1 MRIRTLI
8 CGAAA
13 AALLAG
19 SALAAEFPDTEGHWA
34 GASIDRWSAAGV
46 IDGYADGR
54 FGPDDPI
61 TRGQMAAI
69 LDRLLGWTEQAEN
82 GFQDMTGGEWYAG
95 AVLRANAAGVLSGSA
110 GFARPEDP
118 ITRQEAVVMLE
129 RALALEYDGEGRTF
143 GDEAQIGGWARE
155 AVNTLSGLG
164 LVTGADNGNF
174 EPLRSITR
182 AETMAVLDRAVGG
195 YYDQAGV
202 YTQGS
207 SGVAAL
213 VTAPGVTLQ
222 NLTIEGDLLIAPGA
236 EGSETILRDVT
247 VTGTVR
253 VLSGREAQILILG
266 SSTLG
271 ALEVAGTDSRLRLE
285 RAVDAFFCR
294 MFWGVRPQYVK
305 ELNVDDVFPVRDC
318 FAVSA
323 EADLNDVLD
332 TWQEIRAAANLSP
345 EIAWYFRELD
355 YHGGAP
361 TFLLDDASQLERS
374 TGGKSALIRRC
385 QEYGASFM
393 LNLGDGYYQSL
404 PDGSFYK
411 LAVGETEPGSADDAA
426 TYGKLDWMKIGPLP
440 AAPPMDQGSRGCS
453 I

>member
-1 MRIRTLI
+1 MKWFWRKGEQKRQAPEKQEKMAEPQHKQETHSRDWQERMALWEQERLKREGWLKEHPAQEAQFFYLRDMLSLDVLSFYNPSNGRYGGMDEDKNKTGGVWMRTPPVYDLEQVTRLYQRLRDAGDDLRPEELRYAPDEVRRTVEKLGRHRRLYLRL
-8 CGAAA
+8 CSERQLT
-13 AALLAG
+13 ALGDRKDAFLNRCRKEDIHLFLQR
-19 SALAAEFPDTEGHWA
+19 SRNVIQSLTDSMDYEIHVEKTE
-34 GASIDRWSAAGV
+34 R
-46 IDGYADGR
+46 
-54 FGPDDPI
+54 DPL
-61 TRGQMAAI
+61 TGK
-69 LDRLLGWTEQAEN
+69 E
-82 GFQDMTGGEWYAG
+82 TGGEITLCPAKEPEEVKG
-95 AVLRANAAGVLSGSA
+95 ARGDSEGREKHIDEEIRQMFRANEERL
-110 GFARPEDP
+110 
-118 ITRQEAVVMLE
+118 RQKLF
-129 RALALEYDGEGRTF
+129 ALAQTLE
-143 GDEAQIGGWARE
+143 
-155 AVNTLSGLG
+155 
-164 LVTGADNGNF
+164 
-174 EPLRSITR
+174 P
-182 AETMAVLDRAVGG
+182 
-195 YYDQAGV
+195 
-202 YTQGS
+202 
-207 SGVAAL
+207 
-213 VTAPGVTLQ
+213 
-222 NLTIEGDLLIAPGA
+222 
-236 EGSETILRDVT
+236 
-247 VTGTVR
+247 
-253 VLSGREAQILILG
+253 
-266 SSTLG
+266 
-271 ALEVAGTDSRLRLE
+271 DSRLRLE

>member
-1 MRIRTLI
+1 MRMKWFWRK
-8 CGAAA
+8 GEQKRQAP
-13 AALLAG
+13 
-19 SALAAEFPDTEGHWA
+19 EKREK
-34 GASIDRWSAAGV
+34 
-46 IDGYADGR
+46 
-54 FGPDDPI
+54 
-61 TRGQMAAI
+61 MAAPQHKQETHSRDWQERMALWEQERLKREGWLKEHPAQEAQFFYLRDMLS
-69 LDRLLGWTEQAEN
+69 LDVLSFYNPSNGRYGGMDEDKNKTGGVWMRTPPVYDLEQVTRLYQRLRDAGDDLGPEELRYAPDEVRRTVEKLGRHRRLYLRLCSERQLTALGVRKDAFLNQCRKEDIHLFLQRSRNVIQSLTDSMDYEIHVEKTERDPLTGKE
-82 GFQDMTGGEWYAG
+82 TGGEITLCPAKEPEEVKG
-95 AVLRANAAGVLSGSA
+95 ARGDSEGREKHIDEEIRQMFRANEERL
-110 GFARPEDP
+110 
-118 ITRQEAVVMLE
+118 RQKLL
-129 RALALEYDGEGRTF
+129 ALAQTLE
-143 GDEAQIGGWARE
+143 
-155 AVNTLSGLG
+155 
-164 LVTGADNGNF
+164 
-174 EPLRSITR
+174 P
-182 AETMAVLDRAVGG
+182 
-195 YYDQAGV
+195 
-202 YTQGS
+202 
-207 SGVAAL
+207 
-213 VTAPGVTLQ
+213 
-222 NLTIEGDLLIAPGA
+222 
-236 EGSETILRDVT
+236 
-247 VTGTVR
+247 
-253 VLSGREAQILILG
+253 
-266 SSTLG
+266 
-271 ALEVAGTDSRLRLE
+271 DSRLRLE

>member
-1 MRIRTLI
+1 MRMKWFWRK
-8 CGAAA
+8 GEQKRQAP
-13 AALLAG
+13 
-19 SALAAEFPDTEGHWA
+19 EKQEK
-34 GASIDRWSAAGV
+34 
-46 IDGYADGR
+46 
-54 FGPDDPI
+54 
-61 TRGQMAAI
+61 MAAPQHKQETHSRDWQERMALWEQERLKREGWLKEHPAQEAQFFYLRDMLS
-69 LDRLLGWTEQAEN
+69 LDVLSFYNPSNGRYGGMDEDKNKTGGVWMRTPPVYDLEQVTRLYQRLRDAGDDLGPEELRYAPDEVRRTVEKLGRHRRLYLRLCSERQLTALGVRKDAFLNQCRKEDIHLFLQRSRNVIQSLTDSMDYEIHVEKTERDPLTGKE
-82 GFQDMTGGEWYAG
+82 TGGEITLCPAKEPEEVKG
-95 AVLRANAAGVLSGSA
+95 ARGDSEGREKHIDEEIRQMFRANEERL
-110 GFARPEDP
+110 
-118 ITRQEAVVMLE
+118 RQKLL
-129 RALALEYDGEGRTF
+129 ALAQTLE
-143 GDEAQIGGWARE
+143 
-155 AVNTLSGLG
+155 
-164 LVTGADNGNF
+164 
-174 EPLRSITR
+174 P
-182 AETMAVLDRAVGG
+182 
-195 YYDQAGV
+195 
-202 YTQGS
+202 
-207 SGVAAL
+207 
-213 VTAPGVTLQ
+213 
-222 NLTIEGDLLIAPGA
+222 
-236 EGSETILRDVT
+236 
-247 VTGTVR
+247 
-253 VLSGREAQILILG
+253 
-266 SSTLG
+266 
-271 ALEVAGTDSRLRLE
+271 DSRLRLE

-440 AAPPMDQGSRGCS
+440 AAPPIDQGSRGCS

>member
-1 MRIRTLI
+1 MKWFWRKGEQKRQAPEKQEKMAEPQHKQETHSRDWQERMALWEQERLKREGWLKEHPAQEAQFFYLRDMLSLDVLSFYNPSNGRYGGMDEDKNKTGGVWMRTPPVYDLEQVTRLYQRLRDAGDDLGPEELRYAPDEVRRTVEKLGRHRRLYLRL
-8 CGAAA
+8 CSERQLT
-13 AALLAG
+13 ALGVRKDAFLNQCRKEDIHLFLQR
-19 SALAAEFPDTEGHWA
+19 SRNVIQSLTDSMDYEIHVEKTE
-34 GASIDRWSAAGV
+34 R
-46 IDGYADGR
+46 
-54 FGPDDPI
+54 DPL
-61 TRGQMAAI
+61 TGK
-69 LDRLLGWTEQAEN
+69 E
-82 GFQDMTGGEWYAG
+82 TGGEITLCPAKEPEEVKG
-95 AVLRANAAGVLSGSA
+95 ARGDSEGREKHIDEEIRQMFRANEERL
-110 GFARPEDP
+110 
-118 ITRQEAVVMLE
+118 RQKLF
-129 RALALEYDGEGRTF
+129 ALAQTLE
-143 GDEAQIGGWARE
+143 
-155 AVNTLSGLG
+155 
-164 LVTGADNGNF
+164 
-174 EPLRSITR
+174 P
-182 AETMAVLDRAVGG
+182 
-195 YYDQAGV
+195 
-202 YTQGS
+202 
-207 SGVAAL
+207 
-213 VTAPGVTLQ
+213 
-222 NLTIEGDLLIAPGA
+222 
-236 EGSETILRDVT
+236 
-247 VTGTVR
+247 
-253 VLSGREAQILILG
+253 
-266 SSTLG
+266 
-271 ALEVAGTDSRLRLE
+271 DSRLRLE

-440 AAPPMDQGSRGCS
+440 AAPPIDQGSRGCS

>member
-1 MRIRTLI
+1 MKWFWRKGEQKRQ
-8 CGAAA
+8 AP
-13 AALLAG
+13 
-19 SALAAEFPDTEGHWA
+19 EKQEK
-34 GASIDRWSAAGV
+34 
-46 IDGYADGR
+46 
-54 FGPDDPI
+54 
-61 TRGQMAAI
+61 MAAPQHKQETHSRDWQERMALWEQERLKRESWLKEHPAQKAQFSYLRDMLS
-69 LDRLLGWTEQAEN
+69 LDVLSFYNPCNGRYGVMDEDKNKTGGVWMRTPPVYDLEQVTRLYQRLRDAGDDLGPEELRYAPDEVRRTVEKLGRHRRLYLRLCSERQLTALGDRKDAFLNRCRKEDIHLFLQRSRNVIQSLTDSMDYEIHVEKTERDPLTGKE
-82 GFQDMTGGEWYAG
+82 TGGEITLCPAKEPEEVKG
-95 AVLRANAAGVLSGSA
+95 ARGDSEGREKHIDEEIRQMFRTNEERLRQKL
-110 GFARPEDP
+110 F
-118 ITRQEAVVMLE
+118 
-129 RALALEYDGEGRTF
+129 ALAQTLE
-143 GDEAQIGGWARE
+143 
-155 AVNTLSGLG
+155 
-164 LVTGADNGNF
+164 
-174 EPLRSITR
+174 P
-182 AETMAVLDRAVGG
+182 
-195 YYDQAGV
+195 
-202 YTQGS
+202 
-207 SGVAAL
+207 
-213 VTAPGVTLQ
+213 
-222 NLTIEGDLLIAPGA
+222 
-236 EGSETILRDVT
+236 
-247 VTGTVR
+247 
-253 VLSGREAQILILG
+253 
-266 SSTLG
+266 
-271 ALEVAGTDSRLRLE
+271 DSRLRLE

-323 EADLNDVLD
+323 EADINDVLD

>member
-1 MRIRTLI
+1 MKWFWRKGEQKRQALEKQEKMAEPQHKQKTHSRDWQERMALWEQERLKREGWLKEHPAQEAQFSYLRDMLSLDVLSFYNPCNGRYGVMDEDKNKTGGVWMRTPPVYDLEQVTRLYQRLRDAGDDLGPEELRYAPDEVRRTVEKLGRHRRLYLRL
-8 CGAAA
+8 CSERQLT
-13 AALLAG
+13 ALGDRKDAFLNRCRKEDIHLFLQR
-19 SALAAEFPDTEGHWA
+19 SRNVIQSLTDSMDYEIYVEKTE
-34 GASIDRWSAAGV
+34 R
-46 IDGYADGR
+46 
-54 FGPDDPI
+54 DPL
-61 TRGQMAAI
+61 TGK
-69 LDRLLGWTEQAEN
+69 E
-82 GFQDMTGGEWYAG
+82 TGGEITLCPAKEPEEVKG
-95 AVLRANAAGVLSGSA
+95 ARGDSEGREKHIDEEIRQMFCANEERLRQKL
-110 GFARPEDP
+110 F
-118 ITRQEAVVMLE
+118 
-129 RALALEYDGEGRTF
+129 ALAQTLE
-143 GDEAQIGGWARE
+143 
-155 AVNTLSGLG
+155 
-164 LVTGADNGNF
+164 
-174 EPLRSITR
+174 P
-182 AETMAVLDRAVGG
+182 
-195 YYDQAGV
+195 
-202 YTQGS
+202 
-207 SGVAAL
+207 
-213 VTAPGVTLQ
+213 
-222 NLTIEGDLLIAPGA
+222 
-236 EGSETILRDVT
+236 
-247 VTGTVR
+247 
-253 VLSGREAQILILG
+253 
-266 SSTLG
+266 
-271 ALEVAGTDSRLRLE
+271 DSRLRLE

>member
-1 MRIRTLI
+1 MRMKWFWRK
-8 CGAAA
+8 GEQKRQAP
-13 AALLAG
+13 
-19 SALAAEFPDTEGHWA
+19 EKQEK
-34 GASIDRWSAAGV
+34 
-46 IDGYADGR
+46 
-54 FGPDDPI
+54 
-61 TRGQMAAI
+61 MAAPQHKQETHSRDWQERMALWEQERLKREGWLKEHPAQEAQFFYLRDMLS
-69 LDRLLGWTEQAEN
+69 LDVLSFYNPSNGRYGGMDEDKNKTGGVWMRTPPVYDLEQVTRLYQRLRDAGDDLGPEELRYAPDEVRRTVEKLGRHRRLYLRLCSERQLTALGDRKDAFLNRCRKEDIHLFLQRSRNVIQSLTDSMDYEIHVEKTERDPLTGKE
-82 GFQDMTGGEWYAG
+82 TGGEITLCPAKEPEEVKG
-95 AVLRANAAGVLSGSA
+95 ARGDSEGREKHIDEEIRQMFRANEERL
-110 GFARPEDP
+110 
-118 ITRQEAVVMLE
+118 RQKLF
-129 RALALEYDGEGRTF
+129 ALAQTLE
-143 GDEAQIGGWARE
+143 
-155 AVNTLSGLG
+155 
-164 LVTGADNGNF
+164 
-174 EPLRSITR
+174 P
-182 AETMAVLDRAVGG
+182 
-195 YYDQAGV
+195 
-202 YTQGS
+202 
-207 SGVAAL
+207 
-213 VTAPGVTLQ
+213 
-222 NLTIEGDLLIAPGA
+222 
-236 EGSETILRDVT
+236 
-247 VTGTVR
+247 
-253 VLSGREAQILILG
+253 
-266 SSTLG
+266 
-271 ALEVAGTDSRLRLE
+271 DSRLRLE

>member
-1 MRIRTLI
+1 MRMKWFWRK
-8 CGAAA
+8 GEQKRQAP
-13 AALLAG
+13 
-19 SALAAEFPDTEGHWA
+19 EKQEK
-34 GASIDRWSAAGV
+34 
-46 IDGYADGR
+46 
-54 FGPDDPI
+54 
-61 TRGQMAAI
+61 MAAPQHKQETHSRDWQERMALWEQERLKREGWLKEHPAQEAQFFYLRDMLS
-69 LDRLLGWTEQAEN
+69 LDVLSFYNPSNGRYGGMDEDKNKTGGVWMRTPPVYDLEQVTRLYQRLRDAGDDLGPEELRYAPDEVRRTVEKLGRHRRLYLRLCSERQLTALGVRKDAFLNQCRKEDIHLFLQRSRNVIQSLTDSMDYEIHVEKTERDPLTGKE
-82 GFQDMTGGEWYAG
+82 TGGEITLCPAKEPEEVKG
-95 AVLRANAAGVLSGSA
+95 ARGDSEGREKHIDEEIRQMFCANEERLRQKL
-110 GFARPEDP
+110 F
-118 ITRQEAVVMLE
+118 
-129 RALALEYDGEGRTF
+129 ALAQTLE
-143 GDEAQIGGWARE
+143 
-155 AVNTLSGLG
+155 
-164 LVTGADNGNF
+164 
-174 EPLRSITR
+174 P
-182 AETMAVLDRAVGG
+182 
-195 YYDQAGV
+195 
-202 YTQGS
+202 
-207 SGVAAL
+207 
-213 VTAPGVTLQ
+213 
-222 NLTIEGDLLIAPGA
+222 
-236 EGSETILRDVT
+236 
-247 VTGTVR
+247 
-253 VLSGREAQILILG
+253 
-266 SSTLG
+266 
-271 ALEVAGTDSRLRLE
+271 DSRLRLE

-374 TGGKSALIRRC
+374 MGGKSALIRRC

-411 LAVGETEPGSADDAA
+411 LAVGATEAGSADDAA

-440 AAPPMDQGSRGCS
+440 AAPPIDLGSCGGS

>member
-1 MRIRTLI
+1 MKWFWRKGEQKRQAPEKQEKMAEPQHKQETHSRDWQERMALWEQERLKREGWLKEHPAQEAQFSYLRDMLSLDVLSFYNPSNGRYGGMDEDKNKTGGVWMRTPPVYDLEQVTRLYQRLRDAGDDLGPEELRYAPDEVRRTVEKLGRHRRLYLRL
-8 CGAAA
+8 CSERQLT
-13 AALLAG
+13 ALGDRKDAFLNQCRKEDIHLFLQR
-19 SALAAEFPDTEGHWA
+19 SRNVIQSLTDSMDYEIHVEKTE
-34 GASIDRWSAAGV
+34 R
-46 IDGYADGR
+46 
-54 FGPDDPI
+54 DPL
-61 TRGQMAAI
+61 TGK
-69 LDRLLGWTEQAEN
+69 E
-82 GFQDMTGGEWYAG
+82 TGGEITLCPAKEPEEVKG
-95 AVLRANAAGVLSGSA
+95 ARGDSEGREKHIDEEIRQMFCANEERLRQKL
-110 GFARPEDP
+110 F
-118 ITRQEAVVMLE
+118 
-129 RALALEYDGEGRTF
+129 ALAQTLE
-143 GDEAQIGGWARE
+143 
-155 AVNTLSGLG
+155 
-164 LVTGADNGNF
+164 
-174 EPLRSITR
+174 P
-182 AETMAVLDRAVGG
+182 
-195 YYDQAGV
+195 
-202 YTQGS
+202 
-207 SGVAAL
+207 
-213 VTAPGVTLQ
+213 
-222 NLTIEGDLLIAPGA
+222 
-236 EGSETILRDVT
+236 
-247 VTGTVR
+247 
-253 VLSGREAQILILG
+253 
-266 SSTLG
+266 
-271 ALEVAGTDSRLRLE
+271 DSRLRLE

-361 TFLLDDASQLERS
+361 AFLLDDASQLERS

>member
-1 MRIRTLI
+1 MKWFWRKGEQKRQ
-8 CGAAA
+8 AP
-13 AALLAG
+13 
-19 SALAAEFPDTEGHWA
+19 EKQEK
-34 GASIDRWSAAGV
+34 
-46 IDGYADGR
+46 
-54 FGPDDPI
+54 
-61 TRGQMAAI
+61 MAAPQHKQETHSRDWQERMALWEQERLKREGWLKEHPAQEAQFSYLRDMLS
-69 LDRLLGWTEQAEN
+69 LDVLSFYNPCNGRYCGMDEDKNKTGGVWMRTPPVYDLEQVTRLYQRLRDVGDDLGPEELRYAPDEVRRTVEKLGRHRRLYLRLCSERQLTALGDRKDAFLNRCRKEDIHLFLQRSRNVIQSLTDSMDYEIHVEKTERDPLTGKE
-82 GFQDMTGGEWYAG
+82 TGGEITLCPAKEPEEVKG
-95 AVLRANAAGVLSGSA
+95 ARGDSEGREKHIDEEIRQMFRANEERL
-110 GFARPEDP
+110 
-118 ITRQEAVVMLE
+118 RQKLF
-129 RALALEYDGEGRTF
+129 ALAQTLE
-143 GDEAQIGGWARE
+143 
-155 AVNTLSGLG
+155 
-164 LVTGADNGNF
+164 
-174 EPLRSITR
+174 P
-182 AETMAVLDRAVGG
+182 
-195 YYDQAGV
+195 
-202 YTQGS
+202 
-207 SGVAAL
+207 
-213 VTAPGVTLQ
+213 
-222 NLTIEGDLLIAPGA
+222 
-236 EGSETILRDVT
+236 
-247 VTGTVR
+247 
-253 VLSGREAQILILG
+253 
-266 SSTLG
+266 
-271 ALEVAGTDSRLRLE
+271 DSRLRLE

-361 TFLLDDASQLERS
+361 AFLLDDASQLERS

-440 AAPPMDQGSRGCS
+440 AAPPIDQGSRGCS

>member
-1 MRIRTLI
+1 MKWFWRKGEQKRQ
-8 CGAAA
+8 AP
-13 AALLAG
+13 
-19 SALAAEFPDTEGHWA
+19 EKQEK
-34 GASIDRWSAAGV
+34 
-46 IDGYADGR
+46 
-54 FGPDDPI
+54 
-61 TRGQMAAI
+61 MAAPQHKQETHSRDWQERMALWEQERLKRESWLKEHPAQKAQFFYLRDMLS
-69 LDRLLGWTEQAEN
+69 LDVLSFYNPSNGRYGGMDEDKNKTGGVWMRTPPVYDLEQVTRLYQRLRDAGDDLGPEELRYAPDEVRRTVEKLGRHRRLYLRLCSERQLTALGVRKDAFLNQCRKEDIHLFLQRSRNVIQSLTDSMDYEIHVEKTERDPLTGKE
-82 GFQDMTGGEWYAG
+82 TGGEITLCPAKEPEEVKG
-95 AVLRANAAGVLSGSA
+95 ARGDSEGREKHIDEEIRQMFRANEERL
-110 GFARPEDP
+110 
-118 ITRQEAVVMLE
+118 RQKLL
-129 RALALEYDGEGRTF
+129 ALAQTLE
-143 GDEAQIGGWARE
+143 
-155 AVNTLSGLG
+155 
-164 LVTGADNGNF
+164 
-174 EPLRSITR
+174 P
-182 AETMAVLDRAVGG
+182 
-195 YYDQAGV
+195 
-202 YTQGS
+202 
-207 SGVAAL
+207 
-213 VTAPGVTLQ
+213 
-222 NLTIEGDLLIAPGA
+222 
-236 EGSETILRDVT
+236 
-247 VTGTVR
+247 
-253 VLSGREAQILILG
+253 
-266 SSTLG
+266 
-271 ALEVAGTDSRLRLE
+271 DSRLRLE

-385 QEYGASFM
+385 REYGASFM

>member
-1 MRIRTLI
+1 MKWFWRKGEQKRQ
-8 CGAAA
+8 AP
-13 AALLAG
+13 
-19 SALAAEFPDTEGHWA
+19 EKQEK
-34 GASIDRWSAAGV
+34 
-46 IDGYADGR
+46 
-54 FGPDDPI
+54 
-61 TRGQMAAI
+61 MAAPQHKQETHSRDWQERMALWEQERLKREGWLKEHPAQKAQFSYLRDMLS
-69 LDRLLGWTEQAEN
+69 LDVLSFYNPCNGRYGVMDEDKNKTGGVWMRTPPVYDLEQVTRLYQRLRDAGDDLGPEELRYAPDEVRRTVEKLGRHRRLYLRLCSERQLTALGDRKDAFLNRCRKEDIHLFLQRSRNVIQSLTDSMDYEIHVEKTERDPLTGKE
-82 GFQDMTGGEWYAG
+82 TGGEITLCPAKEPEEVKG
-95 AVLRANAAGVLSGSA
+95 ARGDSEGREKHIDEEIRQMFRTNEERLRQKL
-110 GFARPEDP
+110 F
-118 ITRQEAVVMLE
+118 
-129 RALALEYDGEGRTF
+129 ALAQTLE
-143 GDEAQIGGWARE
+143 
-155 AVNTLSGLG
+155 
-164 LVTGADNGNF
+164 
-174 EPLRSITR
+174 P
-182 AETMAVLDRAVGG
+182 
-195 YYDQAGV
+195 
-202 YTQGS
+202 
-207 SGVAAL
+207 
-213 VTAPGVTLQ
+213 
-222 NLTIEGDLLIAPGA
+222 
-236 EGSETILRDVT
+236 
-247 VTGTVR
+247 
-253 VLSGREAQILILG
+253 
-266 SSTLG
+266 
-271 ALEVAGTDSRLRLE
+271 DSRLRLE

>member
-1 MRIRTLI
+1 MRMKWFWRK
-8 CGAAA
+8 GEQKRQAP
-13 AALLAG
+13 
-19 SALAAEFPDTEGHWA
+19 EKQEK
-34 GASIDRWSAAGV
+34 
-46 IDGYADGR
+46 
-54 FGPDDPI
+54 
-61 TRGQMAAI
+61 MAAPQHKQETHSRDWQERMALWEQERLKREGWLKEHPAQEAQFFYLRDMLS
-69 LDRLLGWTEQAEN
+69 LDVLSFYNPSNGRYGGMDEDKNKTGGVWMRTPPVYDLEQVTRLYQRLRDAGDDLGPEELRYAPDEVRRTVEKLGRHRRLYLRLCSERQLTALGDRKDAFLNRCRKEDIHLFLQRSRNVIQSLTDSMDYEIHVEKTERDPLTGKE
-82 GFQDMTGGEWYAG
+82 TGGEITLCPAKEPEEVKG
-95 AVLRANAAGVLSGSA
+95 ARGDSEGREKHIDEEIRQMFRANEERL
-110 GFARPEDP
+110 
-118 ITRQEAVVMLE
+118 RQKLF
-129 RALALEYDGEGRTF
+129 ALAQTLE
-143 GDEAQIGGWARE
+143 
-155 AVNTLSGLG
+155 
-164 LVTGADNGNF
+164 
-174 EPLRSITR
+174 P
-182 AETMAVLDRAVGG
+182 
-195 YYDQAGV
+195 
-202 YTQGS
+202 
-207 SGVAAL
+207 
-213 VTAPGVTLQ
+213 
-222 NLTIEGDLLIAPGA
+222 
-236 EGSETILRDVT
+236 
-247 VTGTVR
+247 
-253 VLSGREAQILILG
+253 
-266 SSTLG
+266 
-271 ALEVAGTDSRLRLE
+271 DSRLRLE

-361 TFLLDDASQLERS
+361 AFLLDDASQLERS

>member
-1 MRIRTLI
+1 MKWFWRK
-8 CGAAA
+8 GEQKSQAP
-13 AALLAG
+13 
-19 SALAAEFPDTEGHWA
+19 EKQEK
-34 GASIDRWSAAGV
+34 
-46 IDGYADGR
+46 
-54 FGPDDPI
+54 
-61 TRGQMAAI
+61 MAAPQHKQETHSRDWQERMALWEQERLKREGWLKEHPAQEAQFSYLRDMLS
-69 LDRLLGWTEQAEN
+69 LDVLSFYNPSNGRYGGMDEDKNKTGGVWMRTPPVYDLEQVTRLYQRLRDAGDDLGPEELRYAPDEVRRTVEKLGRHRRLYLRLCSERQLTALGDRKDAFLNQCRKEDIHLFLQRSRNVIQSLTDSMDYEIHVEKTERDPLTGKE
-82 GFQDMTGGEWYAG
+82 TGGEITLCPAKEPEEVKG
-95 AVLRANAAGVLSGSA
+95 ARGDSEGREKHIDEEIRQMFRANEERL
-110 GFARPEDP
+110 
-118 ITRQEAVVMLE
+118 RQKLL
-129 RALALEYDGEGRTF
+129 ALAQTLE
-143 GDEAQIGGWARE
+143 
-155 AVNTLSGLG
+155 
-164 LVTGADNGNF
+164 
-174 EPLRSITR
+174 P
-182 AETMAVLDRAVGG
+182 
-195 YYDQAGV
+195 
-202 YTQGS
+202 
-207 SGVAAL
+207 
-213 VTAPGVTLQ
+213 
-222 NLTIEGDLLIAPGA
+222 
-236 EGSETILRDVT
+236 
-247 VTGTVR
+247 
-253 VLSGREAQILILG
+253 
-266 SSTLG
+266 
-271 ALEVAGTDSRLRLE
+271 DSRLRLE

>member
-1 MRIRTLI
+1 MKWFWRKGEQKRQAPEKQEKMAEPQHKQETHSRDWQERMALWEQERLKREGWLKEHPAQEAQFFYLRDMLSLDVLSFYNPSNGRYGGMDEDKNKTGGVWMRTPPVYDLEQVTRLYQRLRDVGDDLGPEELRYAPDEVRRTVEKLGRHRRLYLRL
-8 CGAAA
+8 CSERQLT
-13 AALLAG
+13 ALGVRKDAFLNQCRKEDIHLFLQR
-19 SALAAEFPDTEGHWA
+19 SRNVIQSLTDSMDYEIHVEKTE
-34 GASIDRWSAAGV
+34 R
-46 IDGYADGR
+46 
-54 FGPDDPI
+54 DPL
-61 TRGQMAAI
+61 TGK
-69 LDRLLGWTEQAEN
+69 E
-82 GFQDMTGGEWYAG
+82 TGGEITLCPAKEPEEVKG
-95 AVLRANAAGVLSGSA
+95 ARGDSEGREKHIDEEIRQMFRANEERL
-110 GFARPEDP
+110 
-118 ITRQEAVVMLE
+118 RQKLF
-129 RALALEYDGEGRTF
+129 ALAQTLE
-143 GDEAQIGGWARE
+143 
-155 AVNTLSGLG
+155 
-164 LVTGADNGNF
+164 
-174 EPLRSITR
+174 P
-182 AETMAVLDRAVGG
+182 
-195 YYDQAGV
+195 
-202 YTQGS
+202 
-207 SGVAAL
+207 
-213 VTAPGVTLQ
+213 
-222 NLTIEGDLLIAPGA
+222 
-236 EGSETILRDVT
+236 
-247 VTGTVR
+247 
-253 VLSGREAQILILG
+253 
-266 SSTLG
+266 
-271 ALEVAGTDSRLRLE
+271 DSRLRLE

-361 TFLLDDASQLERS
+361 AFLLDDASQLERS

-440 AAPPMDQGSRGCS
+440 AAPPIDQGSRGCS

>member
-1 MRIRTLI
+1 MKWFWRKGEQKRQ
-8 CGAAA
+8 AP
-13 AALLAG
+13 
-19 SALAAEFPDTEGHWA
+19 EKQEK
-34 GASIDRWSAAGV
+34 
-46 IDGYADGR
+46 
-54 FGPDDPI
+54 
-61 TRGQMAAI
+61 MAAPQHKQETHSRDWQERMALWEQERLKREGWLKEHPAQEAQFFYLRDMLS
-69 LDRLLGWTEQAEN
+69 LDVLSFYNPSNGRYGGMDEDKNKTGGVWMRTPPVYDLEQVTRLYQRLRDAGDDLGPEELRYAPDEVRRTVEKLGRHRRLYLRLCSERQLTALGDRKDAFLNQCRKEDIHLFLQRSRNVIQSLTDSMDYEIHVEKTERDPLTGKE
-82 GFQDMTGGEWYAG
+82 TGGEITLCPAKEPEEVKG
-95 AVLRANAAGVLSGSA
+95 ARGDSEGREKHIDEEIRQMFRANEERL
-110 GFARPEDP
+110 
-118 ITRQEAVVMLE
+118 RQKLF
-129 RALALEYDGEGRTF
+129 ALAQTLE
-143 GDEAQIGGWARE
+143 
-155 AVNTLSGLG
+155 
-164 LVTGADNGNF
+164 
-174 EPLRSITR
+174 P
-182 AETMAVLDRAVGG
+182 
-195 YYDQAGV
+195 
-202 YTQGS
+202 
-207 SGVAAL
+207 
-213 VTAPGVTLQ
+213 
-222 NLTIEGDLLIAPGA
+222 
-236 EGSETILRDVT
+236 
-247 VTGTVR
+247 
-253 VLSGREAQILILG
+253 
-266 SSTLG
+266 
-271 ALEVAGTDSRLRLE
+271 DSRLRLE

-440 AAPPMDQGSRGCS
+440 AAPPIDQGSRGCS

>member
-1 MRIRTLI
+1 MKWFWRKGEQKRQ
-8 CGAAA
+8 AP
-13 AALLAG
+13 
-19 SALAAEFPDTEGHWA
+19 EKQEK
-34 GASIDRWSAAGV
+34 
-46 IDGYADGR
+46 
-54 FGPDDPI
+54 
-61 TRGQMAAI
+61 MAAPQHKQETHSRDWQERMALWEQERLKREGWLKEHPAQEAQFFYLRDMLS
-69 LDRLLGWTEQAEN
+69 LDVLSFYNPSNGRYGGMDEDKNKTGGVWMRTPPVYDLEQVTRLYQRLRDAGDDLGPEELRYAPDEVRRTVEKLGRHRRLYLRLCSERQLTALGVRKDAFLNQCRKEDIHLFLQRSRNVIQSLTDSMDYEIHVEKTERDPLTGKE
-82 GFQDMTGGEWYAG
+82 TGGEITLCPAKEPEEVKG
-95 AVLRANAAGVLSGSA
+95 ARGDSEGREKHIDEEIRQMFCANEERLRQKL
-110 GFARPEDP
+110 
-118 ITRQEAVVMLE
+118 L
-129 RALALEYDGEGRTF
+129 ALAQTLE
-143 GDEAQIGGWARE
+143 
-155 AVNTLSGLG
+155 
-164 LVTGADNGNF
+164 
-174 EPLRSITR
+174 P
-182 AETMAVLDRAVGG
+182 
-195 YYDQAGV
+195 
-202 YTQGS
+202 
-207 SGVAAL
+207 
-213 VTAPGVTLQ
+213 
-222 NLTIEGDLLIAPGA
+222 
-236 EGSETILRDVT
+236 
-247 VTGTVR
+247 
-253 VLSGREAQILILG
+253 
-266 SSTLG
+266 
-271 ALEVAGTDSRLRLE
+271 DSRLRLE

>member
-1 MRIRTLI
+1 MKWFWRKGEQKRQ
-8 CGAAA
+8 AP
-13 AALLAG
+13 
-19 SALAAEFPDTEGHWA
+19 EKQEK
-34 GASIDRWSAAGV
+34 
-46 IDGYADGR
+46 
-54 FGPDDPI
+54 
-61 TRGQMAAI
+61 MAAPQHKQETHSRDWQERMALWEQERLKREGWLKEHPAQEAQFSYLRDMLS
-69 LDRLLGWTEQAEN
+69 LDVLSFYNPCNGRYGVMDEDKNKTGGVWMRTPPVYDLEQVTRLYQRLRDAGDDLGPEELRYAPDEVRRTVEKLGRHRRLYLRLCSERQLTALGDRKDAFLNRCRKEDIHLFLQRSRNVIQSLTDSMDYEIHVEKTERDPLTGKE
-82 GFQDMTGGEWYAG
+82 TGGEITLCPAKEPEEVKG
-95 AVLRANAAGVLSGSA
+95 ARGDSEGREKHIDEEIRQMFCANEERLRQKL
-110 GFARPEDP
+110 F
-118 ITRQEAVVMLE
+118 
-129 RALALEYDGEGRTF
+129 ALAQTLE
-143 GDEAQIGGWARE
+143 
-155 AVNTLSGLG
+155 
-164 LVTGADNGNF
+164 
-174 EPLRSITR
+174 P
-182 AETMAVLDRAVGG
+182 
-195 YYDQAGV
+195 
-202 YTQGS
+202 
-207 SGVAAL
+207 
-213 VTAPGVTLQ
+213 
-222 NLTIEGDLLIAPGA
+222 
-236 EGSETILRDVT
+236 
-247 VTGTVR
+247 
-253 VLSGREAQILILG
+253 
-266 SSTLG
+266 
-271 ALEVAGTDSRLRLE
+271 DSRLRLE

-385 QEYGASFM
+385 REYGASFM

>member
-1 MRIRTLI
+1 MKWFWRKGEQKRQAPEKQEKMAEPQHKQETHSRDWQERMALWEQERLKREGWLKEHPAQEAQFSYLRDMLSLDVLSFYNPCNGRYGVMDEDKNKTGGVWMRTPPVYDLEQVTRLYQRLRDAGDDLGPEELRYAPDEVRRTVEKLGRHRRLYLRL
-8 CGAAA
+8 CSERQLT
-13 AALLAG
+13 ALGDRKDAFLNRCRKEDIHLFLQR
-19 SALAAEFPDTEGHWA
+19 SRNVIQSLTDSMDYEIHVEKTE
-34 GASIDRWSAAGV
+34 R
-46 IDGYADGR
+46 
-54 FGPDDPI
+54 DPL
-61 TRGQMAAI
+61 TGK
-69 LDRLLGWTEQAEN
+69 E
-82 GFQDMTGGEWYAG
+82 TGGEITLCPAKEPEEVKG
-95 AVLRANAAGVLSGSA
+95 ARGDSEGREKHIDEEIRQMFCANEERLRQKL
-110 GFARPEDP
+110 F
-118 ITRQEAVVMLE
+118 
-129 RALALEYDGEGRTF
+129 ALAQTLE
-143 GDEAQIGGWARE
+143 
-155 AVNTLSGLG
+155 
-164 LVTGADNGNF
+164 
-174 EPLRSITR
+174 P
-182 AETMAVLDRAVGG
+182 
-195 YYDQAGV
+195 
-202 YTQGS
+202 
-207 SGVAAL
+207 
-213 VTAPGVTLQ
+213 
-222 NLTIEGDLLIAPGA
+222 
-236 EGSETILRDVT
+236 
-247 VTGTVR
+247 
-253 VLSGREAQILILG
+253 
-266 SSTLG
+266 
-271 ALEVAGTDSRLRLE
+271 DSRLRLE

>member
-1 MRIRTLI
+1 MKWFWRKGEQKRQ
-8 CGAAA
+8 AP
-13 AALLAG
+13 
-19 SALAAEFPDTEGHWA
+19 EKQEK
-34 GASIDRWSAAGV
+34 
-46 IDGYADGR
+46 
-54 FGPDDPI
+54 
-61 TRGQMAAI
+61 MAAPQHKQETHSRDWQERMALWEQERLKREGWLKEHPAQEAQFFYLRDMLS
-69 LDRLLGWTEQAEN
+69 LDVLSFYNPSNGRYGGMDEDKNKTGGVWMRTPPVYDLEQVTRLYQRLRDVGDDLGPEELRYAPDEVRRTVEKLGRHRRLYLRLCSERQLTALGVRKDAFLNQCRKEDIHLFLQRSRNVIQSLTDSMDYEIHVEKTERDPLTGKE
-82 GFQDMTGGEWYAG
+82 TGGEITLCPAKEPEEVKG
-95 AVLRANAAGVLSGSA
+95 ARGDSEGREKHIDEEIRQMFRANEERL
-110 GFARPEDP
+110 
-118 ITRQEAVVMLE
+118 RQKLF
-129 RALALEYDGEGRTF
+129 ALAQTLE
-143 GDEAQIGGWARE
+143 
-155 AVNTLSGLG
+155 
-164 LVTGADNGNF
+164 
-174 EPLRSITR
+174 P
-182 AETMAVLDRAVGG
+182 
-195 YYDQAGV
+195 
-202 YTQGS
+202 
-207 SGVAAL
+207 
-213 VTAPGVTLQ
+213 
-222 NLTIEGDLLIAPGA
+222 
-236 EGSETILRDVT
+236 
-247 VTGTVR
+247 
-253 VLSGREAQILILG
+253 
-266 SSTLG
+266 
-271 ALEVAGTDSRLRLE
+271 DSRLRLE

-361 TFLLDDASQLERS
+361 AFLLDDASQLERS

>member
-1 MRIRTLI
+1 MKWFWRKGEQKRQ
-8 CGAAA
+8 AP
-13 AALLAG
+13 
-19 SALAAEFPDTEGHWA
+19 EKQEK
-34 GASIDRWSAAGV
+34 
-46 IDGYADGR
+46 
-54 FGPDDPI
+54 
-61 TRGQMAAI
+61 MAAPQHKQETHSRDWQERMALWEQERLKRESWLKEHPAQKAQFSYLRDMLS
-69 LDRLLGWTEQAEN
+69 LDVLSFYNPSNGRYGGMDEDKNKTGGVWMRTPPVYDLEQVTRLYQRLRDVGDALGPEELRYAPDEVRRTVEKLGRHRRLYLRLCSERQLTALGDRKDAFLNRCRKEDIHLFLQRSRNVIQSLTDSMDYEIYVEKTERDPLTGKE
-82 GFQDMTGGEWYAG
+82 TGGEITLCPAKEPEEVKG
-95 AVLRANAAGVLSGSA
+95 ARGDSEGREKHIDEEIRQMFCANEERLRQKL
-110 GFARPEDP
+110 F
-118 ITRQEAVVMLE
+118 
-129 RALALEYDGEGRTF
+129 ALAQTLE
-143 GDEAQIGGWARE
+143 
-155 AVNTLSGLG
+155 
-164 LVTGADNGNF
+164 
-174 EPLRSITR
+174 P
-182 AETMAVLDRAVGG
+182 
-195 YYDQAGV
+195 
-202 YTQGS
+202 
-207 SGVAAL
+207 
-213 VTAPGVTLQ
+213 
-222 NLTIEGDLLIAPGA
+222 
-236 EGSETILRDVT
+236 
-247 VTGTVR
+247 
-253 VLSGREAQILILG
+253 
-266 SSTLG
+266 
-271 ALEVAGTDSRLRLE
+271 DSRLRLE

-323 EADLNDVLD
+323 EADINDVLD

-374 TGGKSALIRRC
+374 TGGKSALIWRC

>member
-1 MRIRTLI
+1 MKWFWRKGEQKRQAPEKQEKMAEPQHKQETHSRDWQERMALWEQERLKREGWLKEHPAQEAQFSYLRDMLSLDVLSFYNPSNGRYGGMDEDKNKTGGVWMRTPPVYDLEQVTRLYQRLRDAGDDLGPEELRYAPDEVRRTVEKLGRHRRLYLRL
-8 CGAAA
+8 CSERQLT
-13 AALLAG
+13 ALGVRKDAFLNQCRKEDIHLFLQR
-19 SALAAEFPDTEGHWA
+19 SRNVIQSLTDSMDYEIHVEKTE
-34 GASIDRWSAAGV
+34 R
-46 IDGYADGR
+46 
-54 FGPDDPI
+54 DPL
-61 TRGQMAAI
+61 TGK
-69 LDRLLGWTEQAEN
+69 E
-82 GFQDMTGGEWYAG
+82 TGGEITLCPAKEPEEVKG
-95 AVLRANAAGVLSGSA
+95 ARGDSEGREKHIDEEIRQMFRANEERL
-110 GFARPEDP
+110 
-118 ITRQEAVVMLE
+118 RQKPF
-129 RALALEYDGEGRTF
+129 ALAQTLE
-143 GDEAQIGGWARE
+143 
-155 AVNTLSGLG
+155 
-164 LVTGADNGNF
+164 
-174 EPLRSITR
+174 P
-182 AETMAVLDRAVGG
+182 
-195 YYDQAGV
+195 
-202 YTQGS
+202 
-207 SGVAAL
+207 
-213 VTAPGVTLQ
+213 
-222 NLTIEGDLLIAPGA
+222 
-236 EGSETILRDVT
+236 
-247 VTGTVR
+247 
-253 VLSGREAQILILG
+253 
-266 SSTLG
+266 
-271 ALEVAGTDSRLRLE
+271 DSRLRLE

-411 LAVGETEPGSADDAA
+411 LAVGETEAGSADDAA

-440 AAPPMDQGSRGCS
+440 AAPPMDQGSCGGS

>member
-1 MRIRTLI
+1 MKWFWRKGEQKRQAPEKQEKMAEPQHKQETHSRDWQERMALWEQERLKREGWLKEHPAQEAQFSYLRDMLSLDVLSFYNPSNGRYGGMDEDKNKTGGVWMRTPPVYDLEQVTRLYQRLRDAGDDLGPEELRYAPDEVRRTVEKLGRHRRLYLRL
-8 CGAAA
+8 CSERQLT
-13 AALLAG
+13 ALGDRKDAFLNRCRKEDIHLFLQR
-19 SALAAEFPDTEGHWA
+19 SRNVIQSLTDSMDYEIHVEKTE
-34 GASIDRWSAAGV
+34 R
-46 IDGYADGR
+46 
-54 FGPDDPI
+54 DPL
-61 TRGQMAAI
+61 TGK
-69 LDRLLGWTEQAEN
+69 E
-82 GFQDMTGGEWYAG
+82 TGGEITLCPAKEPEEVKG
-95 AVLRANAAGVLSGSA
+95 ARGDSEGREKHIDEEIRQMFRANEERL
-110 GFARPEDP
+110 
-118 ITRQEAVVMLE
+118 RQKLL
-129 RALALEYDGEGRTF
+129 ALAQTLE
-143 GDEAQIGGWARE
+143 
-155 AVNTLSGLG
+155 
-164 LVTGADNGNF
+164 
-174 EPLRSITR
+174 P
-182 AETMAVLDRAVGG
+182 
-195 YYDQAGV
+195 
-202 YTQGS
+202 
-207 SGVAAL
+207 
-213 VTAPGVTLQ
+213 
-222 NLTIEGDLLIAPGA
+222 
-236 EGSETILRDVT
+236 
-247 VTGTVR
+247 
-253 VLSGREAQILILG
+253 
-266 SSTLG
+266 
-271 ALEVAGTDSRLRLE
+271 DSRLRLE

>member
-1 MRIRTLI
+1 MKWFWRKGEQKRQ
-8 CGAAA
+8 AP
-13 AALLAG
+13 
-19 SALAAEFPDTEGHWA
+19 EKQEK
-34 GASIDRWSAAGV
+34 
-46 IDGYADGR
+46 
-54 FGPDDPI
+54 
-61 TRGQMAAI
+61 MAAPQHKQETHSRDWQERMALWEQERLKREGWLKEHPAQEAQFFYLRDMLS
-69 LDRLLGWTEQAEN
+69 LDVLSFYNPSNGRYGVMDEDKNKTGGVWMRTPPVYDLEQVTRLYQRLRDAGDDLGPEELRYAPDEVRRTVEKLGRHRRLYLRLCSERQLTALGVRKDAFLNQCRKEDIHLFLQRSRNVIQSLTDSMDYEIHVEKTERDPLTGKE
-82 GFQDMTGGEWYAG
+82 TGGEITLCPAKEPEEVKG
-95 AVLRANAAGVLSGSA
+95 ARGDSEGREKHIDEEIRQMFCANEERLRQKL
-110 GFARPEDP
+110 
-118 ITRQEAVVMLE
+118 L
-129 RALALEYDGEGRTF
+129 ALAQTLE
-143 GDEAQIGGWARE
+143 
-155 AVNTLSGLG
+155 
-164 LVTGADNGNF
+164 
-174 EPLRSITR
+174 P
-182 AETMAVLDRAVGG
+182 
-195 YYDQAGV
+195 
-202 YTQGS
+202 
-207 SGVAAL
+207 
-213 VTAPGVTLQ
+213 
-222 NLTIEGDLLIAPGA
+222 
-236 EGSETILRDVT
+236 
-247 VTGTVR
+247 
-253 VLSGREAQILILG
+253 
-266 SSTLG
+266 
-271 ALEVAGTDSRLRLE
+271 DSRLRLE

>member
-1 MRIRTLI
+1 MRMKWFWRK
-8 CGAAA
+8 GEQKRQAP
-13 AALLAG
+13 
-19 SALAAEFPDTEGHWA
+19 EKQEK
-34 GASIDRWSAAGV
+34 
-46 IDGYADGR
+46 
-54 FGPDDPI
+54 
-61 TRGQMAAI
+61 MAAPQHKQETHSRDWQERMALWEQERLKREGWLKEHPAQEAQFSYLRDMLS
-69 LDRLLGWTEQAEN
+69 LDVLSFYNPCNGRYGVMDEDKNKTGGVWMRTPPVYDLEQVTRLYQRLRDAGDDLGPEELRYAPDEVRRTVEKLGRHRRLYLRLCSERQLTALGDRKDAFLNRCRKEDIHLFLQRSRNVIQSLTDSMDYEIHVEKTERDPLTGKE
-82 GFQDMTGGEWYAG
+82 TGGEITLCPAKEPEEVKG
-95 AVLRANAAGVLSGSA
+95 ARGDSEGREKHIDEEIRQMFCANEERLRQKL
-110 GFARPEDP
+110 F
-118 ITRQEAVVMLE
+118 
-129 RALALEYDGEGRTF
+129 ALAQTLE
-143 GDEAQIGGWARE
+143 
-155 AVNTLSGLG
+155 
-164 LVTGADNGNF
+164 
-174 EPLRSITR
+174 P
-182 AETMAVLDRAVGG
+182 
-195 YYDQAGV
+195 
-202 YTQGS
+202 
-207 SGVAAL
+207 
-213 VTAPGVTLQ
+213 
-222 NLTIEGDLLIAPGA
+222 
-236 EGSETILRDVT
+236 
-247 VTGTVR
+247 
-253 VLSGREAQILILG
+253 
-266 SSTLG
+266 
-271 ALEVAGTDSRLRLE
+271 DSRLRLE

-440 AAPPMDQGSRGCS
+440 AAPPIDQGSRGCS

>member
-1 MRIRTLI
+1 MKWFWRKGEQKRQ
-8 CGAAA
+8 AP
-13 AALLAG
+13 
-19 SALAAEFPDTEGHWA
+19 EKQEK
-34 GASIDRWSAAGV
+34 
-46 IDGYADGR
+46 
-54 FGPDDPI
+54 
-61 TRGQMAAI
+61 MAAPQHKQETHSRDWQERMALWEQERLKREGWLKEHPAQEAQFSYLRDMLS
-69 LDRLLGWTEQAEN
+69 LDVLSFYNPCNGRYGVMDEDKNKTGGVWMRTPPVYDLEQVTRLYQRLRDAGDDLGPEELRYAPDEVRRTVEKLGRHRRLYLRLCSERQLTALGVRKDAFLNQCRKEDIHLFLQRSRNVIQSLTDSMDYEIHVEKTERDPLTGKE
-82 GFQDMTGGEWYAG
+82 TGGEITLCPAKEPEEVKG
-95 AVLRANAAGVLSGSA
+95 ARGDSEGREKHIDEEIRQMFRANEERL
-110 GFARPEDP
+110 
-118 ITRQEAVVMLE
+118 RQKLL
-129 RALALEYDGEGRTF
+129 ALAQTLE
-143 GDEAQIGGWARE
+143 
-155 AVNTLSGLG
+155 
-164 LVTGADNGNF
+164 
-174 EPLRSITR
+174 P
-182 AETMAVLDRAVGG
+182 
-195 YYDQAGV
+195 
-202 YTQGS
+202 
-207 SGVAAL
+207 
-213 VTAPGVTLQ
+213 
-222 NLTIEGDLLIAPGA
+222 
-236 EGSETILRDVT
+236 
-247 VTGTVR
+247 
-253 VLSGREAQILILG
+253 
-266 SSTLG
+266 
-271 ALEVAGTDSRLRLE
+271 DSRLRLE

-440 AAPPMDQGSRGCS
+440 AAPPIDQGSRGCS

>member
-1 MRIRTLI
+1 MRMKWFWRK
-8 CGAAA
+8 GEQKRQAP
-13 AALLAG
+13 
-19 SALAAEFPDTEGHWA
+19 EKQEK
-34 GASIDRWSAAGV
+34 
-46 IDGYADGR
+46 
-54 FGPDDPI
+54 
-61 TRGQMAAI
+61 MAAPQHKQETHSRDWQERMALWEQERLKREGWLKEHPAQEAQFFYLRDMLS
-69 LDRLLGWTEQAEN
+69 LDVLSFYNPSNGRYGGMDEDKNKTGGVWMRTPPVYDLEQVTRLYQRLRDAGDDLGPEELRYAPDEVRRTVEKLGRHRRLYLRLCSERQLTALGVRKDAFLNQCRKEDIHLFLQRSRNVIQSLTDSMDYEIHVEKTERDPLTGKE
-82 GFQDMTGGEWYAG
+82 TGGEITLCPAKEPEEVKG
-95 AVLRANAAGVLSGSA
+95 ARGDSEGREKHIDEEIRQMFRANEERL
-110 GFARPEDP
+110 
-118 ITRQEAVVMLE
+118 RQKLF
-129 RALALEYDGEGRTF
+129 ALAQTLE
-143 GDEAQIGGWARE
+143 
-155 AVNTLSGLG
+155 
-164 LVTGADNGNF
+164 
-174 EPLRSITR
+174 P
-182 AETMAVLDRAVGG
+182 
-195 YYDQAGV
+195 
-202 YTQGS
+202 
-207 SGVAAL
+207 
-213 VTAPGVTLQ
+213 
-222 NLTIEGDLLIAPGA
+222 
-236 EGSETILRDVT
+236 
-247 VTGTVR
+247 
-253 VLSGREAQILILG
+253 
-266 SSTLG
+266 
-271 ALEVAGTDSRLRLE
+271 DSRLRLE

-426 TYGKLDWMKIGPLP
+426 THGKLDWMKIGPLP

>member
-1 MRIRTLI
+1 MKWFWRKGEQKRQALEKQEKMAEPQHKQKTHSRDWQERMALWEQERLKREGWLKEHPAQEAQFSYLRDMLSLDVLSFYNPCNGRYGVMDEDKNKTGGVWMRTPPVYDLEQVTRLYQRLRDAGDDLGPEELRYAPDEVRRTVEKLGRHRRLYLRL
-8 CGAAA
+8 CSERQLT
-13 AALLAG
+13 ALGDRKDAFLNRCRKEDIHLFLQR
-19 SALAAEFPDTEGHWA
+19 SRNVIQSLTDSMDYEIHVEKTE
-34 GASIDRWSAAGV
+34 R
-46 IDGYADGR
+46 
-54 FGPDDPI
+54 DPL
-61 TRGQMAAI
+61 TGK
-69 LDRLLGWTEQAEN
+69 E
-82 GFQDMTGGEWYAG
+82 TGGEITLCPAKEPEEVKG
-95 AVLRANAAGVLSGSA
+95 ARGDSEGREKHIDEEIRQMFRANEERL
-110 GFARPEDP
+110 
-118 ITRQEAVVMLE
+118 RQKLF
-129 RALALEYDGEGRTF
+129 ALAQTLE
-143 GDEAQIGGWARE
+143 
-155 AVNTLSGLG
+155 
-164 LVTGADNGNF
+164 
-174 EPLRSITR
+174 P
-182 AETMAVLDRAVGG
+182 
-195 YYDQAGV
+195 
-202 YTQGS
+202 
-207 SGVAAL
+207 
-213 VTAPGVTLQ
+213 
-222 NLTIEGDLLIAPGA
+222 
-236 EGSETILRDVT
+236 
-247 VTGTVR
+247 
-253 VLSGREAQILILG
+253 
-266 SSTLG
+266 
-271 ALEVAGTDSRLRLE
+271 DSRLRLE

>member
-1 MRIRTLI
+1 MKWFWRKGEQKRQALEKQEKMAEPQHKQKTHSRDWQERMALWEQERLKREGWLKEHPAQEAQFSYLRDMLSLDVLSFYNPCNGRYGVMDEDKNKTGGVWMRTPPVYDLEQVTRLYQRLRDAGDDLGPEELRYAPDEVRRTVEKLGRHRRLYLRL
-8 CGAAA
+8 CSERQLT
-13 AALLAG
+13 ALGDRKDAFLNRCRKEDIHLFLQR
-19 SALAAEFPDTEGHWA
+19 SRNVIQSLTDSMDYEIHVEKTE
-34 GASIDRWSAAGV
+34 R
-46 IDGYADGR
+46 
-54 FGPDDPI
+54 DPL
-61 TRGQMAAI
+61 TGK
-69 LDRLLGWTEQAEN
+69 E
-82 GFQDMTGGEWYAG
+82 TGGEITLCPAKEPEEVKG
-95 AVLRANAAGVLSGSA
+95 ARGDSEGREKHIDEEIRQMFCANEERLRQKL
-110 GFARPEDP
+110 F
-118 ITRQEAVVMLE
+118 
-129 RALALEYDGEGRTF
+129 ALAQTLE
-143 GDEAQIGGWARE
+143 
-155 AVNTLSGLG
+155 
-164 LVTGADNGNF
+164 
-174 EPLRSITR
+174 P
-182 AETMAVLDRAVGG
+182 
-195 YYDQAGV
+195 
-202 YTQGS
+202 
-207 SGVAAL
+207 
-213 VTAPGVTLQ
+213 
-222 NLTIEGDLLIAPGA
+222 
-236 EGSETILRDVT
+236 
-247 VTGTVR
+247 
-253 VLSGREAQILILG
+253 
-266 SSTLG
+266 
-271 ALEVAGTDSRLRLE
+271 DSRLRLE

-385 QEYGASFM
+385 REYGASFM

-440 AAPPMDQGSRGCS
+440 AAPPIDLGSCGGS

>member
-1 MRIRTLI
+1 MKWFWRKGEQKRQAPEKQEKMAEPQHKQETHSRDWQERMALWEQERLKREGWLKEHPAQKAQFSYLRDMLSLDVLSFYNPSNGRYGGMDEDKNKTGGVWMRTPPVYDLEQVIRLYQRLRDA
-8 CGAAA
+8 GD
-13 AALLAG
+13 ALGPEELHYAPDEVRRTVEKLG
-19 SALAAEFPDTEGHWA
+19 RHRRLYLRLCSERQLTALGVRKDAFLNQCRKEDIHLFLQRSRNVIRSLTDSMDYEIHVEKTE
-34 GASIDRWSAAGV
+34 R
-46 IDGYADGR
+46 
-54 FGPDDPI
+54 DPL
-61 TRGQMAAI
+61 TGK
-69 LDRLLGWTEQAEN
+69 E
-82 GFQDMTGGEWYAG
+82 TGGEITLCPAKEPEEVKG
-95 AVLRANAAGVLSGSA
+95 ARGDSEGREKHIDEEIRQMFRANEERL
-110 GFARPEDP
+110 
-118 ITRQEAVVMLE
+118 RQKLF
-129 RALALEYDGEGRTF
+129 ALAQTLE
-143 GDEAQIGGWARE
+143 
-155 AVNTLSGLG
+155 
-164 LVTGADNGNF
+164 
-174 EPLRSITR
+174 P
-182 AETMAVLDRAVGG
+182 
-195 YYDQAGV
+195 
-202 YTQGS
+202 
-207 SGVAAL
+207 
-213 VTAPGVTLQ
+213 
-222 NLTIEGDLLIAPGA
+222 
-236 EGSETILRDVT
+236 
-247 VTGTVR
+247 
-253 VLSGREAQILILG
+253 
-266 SSTLG
+266 
-271 ALEVAGTDSRLRLE
+271 DSRLRLE

>member
-1 MRIRTLI
+1 MRMKWFWRKGEQKRQAPEKQEKMAEPQHKQETHSRDWQERMALWEQERLKREGWLKEHPAQEAQFFYLRDMLSLDVLSFYNPSNGRYGGMDEDKNKTGGVWMRTPPVYDLEQVTRLYQRLRDAGDDLGPEELRYAPDEVRRTVEKLGRHRRLYLRL
-8 CGAAA
+8 CSERQLT
-13 AALLAG
+13 ALGDRKDAFLNRCRKEDIHLFLQR
-19 SALAAEFPDTEGHWA
+19 SRNVIQSLTDSMDYEIHVEKTE
-34 GASIDRWSAAGV
+34 R
-46 IDGYADGR
+46 
-54 FGPDDPI
+54 DPL
-61 TRGQMAAI
+61 TGK
-69 LDRLLGWTEQAEN
+69 E
-82 GFQDMTGGEWYAG
+82 TGGEITLCPAKEPEEVKG
-95 AVLRANAAGVLSGSA
+95 ARGDSEGREKHIDEEIRQMFCANEERLRQKL
-110 GFARPEDP
+110 F
-118 ITRQEAVVMLE
+118 
-129 RALALEYDGEGRTF
+129 ALAQTLE
-143 GDEAQIGGWARE
+143 
-155 AVNTLSGLG
+155 
-164 LVTGADNGNF
+164 
-174 EPLRSITR
+174 P
-182 AETMAVLDRAVGG
+182 
-195 YYDQAGV
+195 
-202 YTQGS
+202 
-207 SGVAAL
+207 
-213 VTAPGVTLQ
+213 
-222 NLTIEGDLLIAPGA
+222 
-236 EGSETILRDVT
+236 
-247 VTGTVR
+247 
-253 VLSGREAQILILG
+253 
-266 SSTLG
+266 
-271 ALEVAGTDSRLRLE
+271 DSRLRLE

>member
-1 MRIRTLI
+1 MRMKWFWRK
-8 CGAAA
+8 GEQKRQAP
-13 AALLAG
+13 
-19 SALAAEFPDTEGHWA
+19 EKQEK
-34 GASIDRWSAAGV
+34 
-46 IDGYADGR
+46 
-54 FGPDDPI
+54 
-61 TRGQMAAI
+61 MAAPQHKQETHSRDWQERMALWEQERLKREGWLKEHPAQEAQFFYLRDMLS
-69 LDRLLGWTEQAEN
+69 LDVLSFYNPSNGRYGGMDEDKNKTGGVWMRTPPVYDLEQVTRLYQRLRDAGDDLGPEELRYAPDEVRRTVEKLGRHRRLYLRLCSERQLTALGVRKDAFLNQCRKEDIHLFLQRSRNVIQSLTDSMDYEIHVEKTERDPLTGKE
-82 GFQDMTGGEWYAG
+82 TGGEITLCPAKEPEEVKG
-95 AVLRANAAGVLSGSA
+95 ARGDSEGREKHIDEEIRQMFCANEERLRQKL
-110 GFARPEDP
+110 F
-118 ITRQEAVVMLE
+118 
-129 RALALEYDGEGRTF
+129 ALAQTLE
-143 GDEAQIGGWARE
+143 
-155 AVNTLSGLG
+155 
-164 LVTGADNGNF
+164 
-174 EPLRSITR
+174 P
-182 AETMAVLDRAVGG
+182 
-195 YYDQAGV
+195 
-202 YTQGS
+202 
-207 SGVAAL
+207 
-213 VTAPGVTLQ
+213 
-222 NLTIEGDLLIAPGA
+222 
-236 EGSETILRDVT
+236 
-247 VTGTVR
+247 
-253 VLSGREAQILILG
+253 
-266 SSTLG
+266 
-271 ALEVAGTDSRLRLE
+271 DSRLRLE

-440 AAPPMDQGSRGCS
+440 AAPPIDQGSRGCS

>member
-1 MRIRTLI
+1 MKWFWRKGEQKRQ
-8 CGAAA
+8 AP
-13 AALLAG
+13 
-19 SALAAEFPDTEGHWA
+19 EKQEK
-34 GASIDRWSAAGV
+34 
-46 IDGYADGR
+46 
-54 FGPDDPI
+54 
-61 TRGQMAAI
+61 MAAPQHKQETHSRDWQERMALWEQERLKREGWLKEHPAQEAQFFYLRDMLS
-69 LDRLLGWTEQAEN
+69 LDVLSFYNPSNGRYGGMDEDKNKTGGVWMRTPPVYDLEQVTRLYQRLRDAGDDLGPEELRYAPDEVRRTVEKLGRHRRLYLRLCSERQLTALGDRKDAFLNQCRKEDIHLFLQRSRNVIQSLTDSMDYEIHVEKTERDPLTGKE
-82 GFQDMTGGEWYAG
+82 TGGEITLCPAKEPEEVKG
-95 AVLRANAAGVLSGSA
+95 ARGDSEGREKHIDEEIRQMFRANEERL
-110 GFARPEDP
+110 
-118 ITRQEAVVMLE
+118 RQKLF
-129 RALALEYDGEGRTF
+129 ALAQTLE
-143 GDEAQIGGWARE
+143 
-155 AVNTLSGLG
+155 
-164 LVTGADNGNF
+164 
-174 EPLRSITR
+174 P
-182 AETMAVLDRAVGG
+182 
-195 YYDQAGV
+195 
-202 YTQGS
+202 
-207 SGVAAL
+207 
-213 VTAPGVTLQ
+213 
-222 NLTIEGDLLIAPGA
+222 
-236 EGSETILRDVT
+236 
-247 VTGTVR
+247 
-253 VLSGREAQILILG
+253 
-266 SSTLG
+266 
-271 ALEVAGTDSRLRLE
+271 DSRLRLE

-361 TFLLDDASQLERS
+361 AFLLDDASQLERS

>member
-1 MRIRTLI
+1 MKWFWRKGEQKRQ
-8 CGAAA
+8 AP
-13 AALLAG
+13 
-19 SALAAEFPDTEGHWA
+19 EKQEK
-34 GASIDRWSAAGV
+34 
-46 IDGYADGR
+46 
-54 FGPDDPI
+54 
-61 TRGQMAAI
+61 MAAPQHKQETHSRDWQERMALWEQERLKREGWLKEHPAQEAQFSYLRDMLS
-69 LDRLLGWTEQAEN
+69 LDVLSFYNPSNGRYGGMDEDKNKTGGVWMRTPPVYDLEQVTRLYQRLRDVGDDLGPEELRYAPDEVRRTVEKLGRHRRLYLRLCSERQLTALGVRKDAFLNQCRKEDIHLFLQRSRNVIQSLTDSMDYEIHVEKTERDPLTGKE
-82 GFQDMTGGEWYAG
+82 TGGEITLCPAKEPEEVKG
-95 AVLRANAAGVLSGSA
+95 ARGDSEGREKHIDEEIRQMFRANEERL
-110 GFARPEDP
+110 
-118 ITRQEAVVMLE
+118 RQKLL
-129 RALALEYDGEGRTF
+129 ALAQTLE
-143 GDEAQIGGWARE
+143 
-155 AVNTLSGLG
+155 
-164 LVTGADNGNF
+164 
-174 EPLRSITR
+174 P
-182 AETMAVLDRAVGG
+182 
-195 YYDQAGV
+195 
-202 YTQGS
+202 
-207 SGVAAL
+207 
-213 VTAPGVTLQ
+213 
-222 NLTIEGDLLIAPGA
+222 
-236 EGSETILRDVT
+236 
-247 VTGTVR
+247 
-253 VLSGREAQILILG
+253 
-266 SSTLG
+266 
-271 ALEVAGTDSRLRLE
+271 DSRLRLE

>member
-1 MRIRTLI
+1 MKWFWRKGEQKRQALEKQEKMAEPQHKQKTHSRDWQERMALWEQERLKREGWLKEHPAQEAQFSYLRDMLSLDVLSFYNPCNGRYGVMDEDKNKTGGVWMRTPPVYDLEQVTRLYQRLRDAGDDLGPEELRYAPDEVRRTVEKLGRHRRLYLRL
-8 CGAAA
+8 CSERQLT
-13 AALLAG
+13 ALGVRKDAFLNQCRKEDIHLFLQR
-19 SALAAEFPDTEGHWA
+19 SRNVIQSLTDSMDYEIHVEKTE
-34 GASIDRWSAAGV
+34 R
-46 IDGYADGR
+46 
-54 FGPDDPI
+54 DPL
-61 TRGQMAAI
+61 TGK
-69 LDRLLGWTEQAEN
+69 E
-82 GFQDMTGGEWYAG
+82 TGGEITLCPAKEPEEVKG
-95 AVLRANAAGVLSGSA
+95 ARGDSEGREKHIDEEIRQMFRANEERL
-110 GFARPEDP
+110 
-118 ITRQEAVVMLE
+118 RQKLF
-129 RALALEYDGEGRTF
+129 ALAQTLE
-143 GDEAQIGGWARE
+143 
-155 AVNTLSGLG
+155 
-164 LVTGADNGNF
+164 
-174 EPLRSITR
+174 P
-182 AETMAVLDRAVGG
+182 
-195 YYDQAGV
+195 
-202 YTQGS
+202 
-207 SGVAAL
+207 
-213 VTAPGVTLQ
+213 
-222 NLTIEGDLLIAPGA
+222 
-236 EGSETILRDVT
+236 
-247 VTGTVR
+247 
-253 VLSGREAQILILG
+253 
-266 SSTLG
+266 
-271 ALEVAGTDSRLRLE
+271 DSRLRLE

>member
-1 MRIRTLI
+1 MKWFWRKGEQKRQAPEKQEKMAEPQHKQETHSRDWQERMALWEQERLKREGWLKEHPAQEAQFFYLRDMLSLDVLSFYNPSNGRYGGMDEDKNKTGGVWMRTPPVYDLEQVTRLYQRLRDVGDDLGPEELRYAPDEVRRTVEKLGRHRRLYLRL
-8 CGAAA
+8 CSERQLT
-13 AALLAG
+13 ALGVRKDAFLNQCRKEDIHLFLQR
-19 SALAAEFPDTEGHWA
+19 SRNVIQSLTDSMDYEIHVEKTE
-34 GASIDRWSAAGV
+34 R
-46 IDGYADGR
+46 
-54 FGPDDPI
+54 DPL
-61 TRGQMAAI
+61 TGK
-69 LDRLLGWTEQAEN
+69 E
-82 GFQDMTGGEWYAG
+82 TGGEITLCPAKEPEEVKG
-95 AVLRANAAGVLSGSA
+95 ARGDSEGREKHIDEEIRQMFRANEERL
-110 GFARPEDP
+110 
-118 ITRQEAVVMLE
+118 RQKLL
-129 RALALEYDGEGRTF
+129 ALAQTLE
-143 GDEAQIGGWARE
+143 
-155 AVNTLSGLG
+155 
-164 LVTGADNGNF
+164 
-174 EPLRSITR
+174 P
-182 AETMAVLDRAVGG
+182 
-195 YYDQAGV
+195 
-202 YTQGS
+202 
-207 SGVAAL
+207 
-213 VTAPGVTLQ
+213 
-222 NLTIEGDLLIAPGA
+222 
-236 EGSETILRDVT
+236 
-247 VTGTVR
+247 
-253 VLSGREAQILILG
+253 
-266 SSTLG
+266 
-271 ALEVAGTDSRLRLE
+271 DSRLRLE

-361 TFLLDDASQLERS
+361 AFLLDDASQLERS

-440 AAPPMDQGSRGCS
+440 AAPPIDQGSRGCS

>member
-1 MRIRTLI
+1 MKWFWRKGEQKRQ
-8 CGAAA
+8 AP
-13 AALLAG
+13 
-19 SALAAEFPDTEGHWA
+19 EKQEK
-34 GASIDRWSAAGV
+34 
-46 IDGYADGR
+46 
-54 FGPDDPI
+54 
-61 TRGQMAAI
+61 MAAPQHKQETHSRDWQERMALWEQERLKREGWLKEHPAQEAQFSYLRDMLS
-69 LDRLLGWTEQAEN
+69 LDVLSFYNPSNGRYGGMDEDKNKTGGVWMRTPPVYDLEQVTRLYQRLRDAGDDLGPEELRYAPDEVRRTVEKLGRHRRLYLRLCSERQLTALGDRKDAFLNQCRKEDIHLFLQRSRNVIQSLTDSMDYEIHVEKTERDPLTGKE
-82 GFQDMTGGEWYAG
+82 TGGEITLCPAKEPEEVKG
-95 AVLRANAAGVLSGSA
+95 ARGDSEGREKHIDEEIRQMFRANEERL
-110 GFARPEDP
+110 
-118 ITRQEAVVMLE
+118 RQKLL
-129 RALALEYDGEGRTF
+129 ALAQTLE
-143 GDEAQIGGWARE
+143 
-155 AVNTLSGLG
+155 
-164 LVTGADNGNF
+164 
-174 EPLRSITR
+174 P
-182 AETMAVLDRAVGG
+182 
-195 YYDQAGV
+195 
-202 YTQGS
+202 
-207 SGVAAL
+207 
-213 VTAPGVTLQ
+213 
-222 NLTIEGDLLIAPGA
+222 
-236 EGSETILRDVT
+236 
-247 VTGTVR
+247 
-253 VLSGREAQILILG
+253 
-266 SSTLG
+266 
-271 ALEVAGTDSRLRLE
+271 DSRLRLE